1 MYHVAWGEGQLVKVG
16 AQVLF
21 RFKEVAAVE
30 VVTGNVHV

>member
-21 RFKEVAAVE
+21 RFKLRVFIKE
-30 VVTGNVHV
+30 